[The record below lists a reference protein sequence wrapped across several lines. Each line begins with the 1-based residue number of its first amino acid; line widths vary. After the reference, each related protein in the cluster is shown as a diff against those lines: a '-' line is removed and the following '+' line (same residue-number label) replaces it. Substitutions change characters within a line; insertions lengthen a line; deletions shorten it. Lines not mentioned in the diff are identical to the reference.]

1 MNFVA
6 IIVAALIPMIIGFIW
21 YHPKVFGNTWMQVAG
36 MTEEKVKTGN
46 KAGHQDVPVDTV
58 VINKAEVV

>member
-6 IIVAALIPMIIGFIW
+6 IIVAALVPMIIGFIW

-36 MTEEKVKTGN
+36 MT
-46 KAGHQDVPVDTV
+46 
-58 VINKAEVV
+58 